1 MTRIDNRNNDQLRDI
16 KITRNYTKYAEGSV
30 LIEMGETKVICT
42 ASIEDKVPP
51 FLRHTGTGWINAEY
65 SMLPRSTHQRKVR
78 ESSRGKIDGRTQ
90 EIQRLIGRAI
100 RSVIDLDKIGERT
113 IWVDCDVIQAD
124 GGTRTAS
131 ITGAFVAVVDA
142 LNKLHKSKAIKEMP
156 VRNFV
161 SAISVGI
168 VNNQYLLDLC
178 YEEDSKAHVDMN
190 IIMTDKCEFV
200 EVQGTGEERPFSRK
214 DLNTLLELGEKGNK
228 ALIKAQREALGEIAD
243 EILGMEYGD
252 EVVIAFS
259 RKDLNTLLELGE
271 KGNKA
276 LIKAQR
282 EALGE
287 IADEIL
293 GMEYGDEVV
302 IATNNAH
309 KLEEIGAILEDF
321 DYTIYSL
328 KDVNLGGI
336 EIVEDGKTFEHNAL
350 IKART
355 IAKLTNKIAISDDSG
370 LEVDAI
376 GKKPGIYSARYAGEN
391 ATDEQNREK
400 LLKALANT
408 PMSKRTARFVSA
420 IAVVFPDGKEFVVR
434 GTCEGYI
441 GFEEKGKNG
450 FGYDSS
456 QMEKNL
462 L

>member
-1 MTRIDNRNNDQLRDI
+1 MTRIDNRKNDQIRDI
-16 KITRNYTKYAEGSV
+16 KITRDYTRYAEGSV

-51 FLRHTGTGWINAEY
+51 FLRNTGTGWINAEY
-65 SMLPRSTHQRKVR
+65 SMLPRSTHQRKIR
-78 ESSRGKIDGRTQ
+78 ESSRGKVDGRTQ

-142 LNKLHKSKAIKEMP
+142 LNKLHKSKAIKTIP

-168 VNNQYLLDLC
+168 VNGDHVLDLC
-178 YEEDSKAHVDMN
+178 YEEDSSAQVDMN
-190 IIMTDKCEFV
+190 IIMTDKGEFV
-200 EVQGTGEERPFSRK
+200 EVQGTGEERPFSRT
-214 DLNTLLELGEKGNK
+214 DLNELLELGEKGNK
-228 ALIKAQREALGEIAD
+228 ELIKAQRA
-243 EILGMEYGD
+243 
-252 EVVIAFS
+252 
-259 RKDLNTLLELGE
+259 
-271 KGNKA
+271 
-276 LIKAQR
+276 
-282 EALGE
+282 ALGE

-321 DYTIYSL
+321 DYIIYSL
-328 KDVNLGGI
+328 KDVDLGGI

-355 IAKLTNKIAISDDSG
+355 IAKLTNKISISDDSG

-376 GKKPGIYSARYAGEN
+376 GKKPGVYSARYAGEN
-391 ATDEQNREK
+391 ATDEENREK
-400 LLKALANT
+400 LLKALNNV

-434 GTCEGYI
+434 GTCEGNI

-450 FGYDSS
+450 FGYDSLFIVDKYNKTFGEIPAS
-456 QMEKNL
+456 IKNSISHRANAL
-462 L
+462 KLMKTEFNKRVCR

>member
-1 MTRIDNRNNDQLRDI
+1 MARIDNRSNDQIRDI
-16 KITRNYTKYAEGSV
+16 KITRNYTRYAEGSV

-51 FLRHTGTGWINAEY
+51 FLRNTGTGWINAEY
-65 SMLPRSTHQRKVR
+65 SMLPRSTHQRKIR

-100 RSVIDLDKIGERT
+100 RSVIDLKKIGERT

-142 LNKLHKSKAIKEMP
+142 LNKLHKSKGIKEMP
-156 VRNFV
+156 IRNFV

-168 VNNQYLLDLC
+168 VNDEHMIDLC
-178 YEEDSKAHVDMN
+178 YEEDSNAHVDMN
-190 IIMTDKCEFV
+190 VIMTDKGEFV
-200 EVQGTGEERPFSRK
+200 EVQGTGEERPFSRE
-214 DLNTLLELGEKGNK
+214 DLNKLLELGEKGNK
-228 ALIKAQREALGEIAD
+228 ELIKAQR
-243 EILGMEYGD
+243 
-252 EVVIAFS
+252 
-259 RKDLNTLLELGE
+259 N
-271 KGNKA
+271 
-276 LIKAQR
+276 
-282 EALGE
+282 ALGE

-309 KLEEIGAILEDF
+309 KLEEIGAILDDF
-321 DYTIYSL
+321 DYSIYSL
-328 KDVNLGGI
+328 KDVDLGGI

-355 IAKLTNKIAISDDSG
+355 IAKLTKMIAISDDSG

-376 GKKPGIYSARYAGEN
+376 GKKPGVYSARYAGEN
-391 ATDEQNREK
+391 ATDEENRQK
-400 LLKALANT
+400 LVKALQNV
-408 PMSKRTARFVSA
+408 PMSQRTARFVSA

-434 GTCEGYI
+434 GTCEGKI
-441 GFEEKGKNG
+441 GFEEKGSNG
-450 FGYDSS
+450 FGYDQLFIVDGYNKTFGEIPASI
-456 QMEKNL
+456 KNAISHRANAL
-462 L
+462 KLMKTEFKKRVAR

>member
-1 MTRIDNRNNDQLRDI
+1 MTRIDNRRNDQLRDI
-16 KITRNYTKYAEGSV
+16 KITRDYTRYAEGSV

-178 YEEDSKAHVDMN
+178 YEEDSNAHVDMN

-228 ALIKAQREALGEIAD
+228 ELIKAQR
-243 EILGMEYGD
+243 
-252 EVVIAFS
+252 
-259 RKDLNTLLELGE
+259 K
-271 KGNKA
+271 
-276 LIKAQR
+276 
-282 EALGE
+282 ALGE

-302 IATNNAH
+302 IATNNDH

-328 KDVNLGGI
+328 KDVDLGGI

-355 IAKLTNKIAISDDSG
+355 IAKLTNKISISDDSG

-376 GKKPGIYSARYAGEN
+376 GKKPGVYSARYAGEN

-434 GTCEGYI
+434 GTCEGCI

-450 FGYDSS
+450 FGYDPLFIVNGYNKTFG
-456 QMEKNL
+456 EIPAAVKNSISHRANAL
-462 L
+462 KLMKSEFSKRVVR

>member
-252 EVVIAFS
+252 EVVIA
-259 RKDLNTLLELGE
+259 
-271 KGNKA
+271 
-276 LIKAQR
+276 
-282 EALGE
+282 
-287 IADEIL
+287 
-293 GMEYGDEVV
+293 
-302 IATNNAH
+302 TNNAH

-434 GTCEGYI
+434 GTCEGCI

-450 FGYDSS
+450 FGYDSLFIVDGYNKTFG
-456 QMEKNL
+456 EIPAAVKNSISHRANAL
-462 L
+462 KLMKSEFSKRVVR

>member
-1 MTRIDNRNNDQLRDI
+1 MARIDNRKNDQTRDV
-16 KITRNYTKYAEGSV
+16 KITRNYTRYAEGSV

-65 SMLPRSTHQRKVR
+65 SMLPRSTHQRKIR
-78 ESSRGKIDGRTQ
+78 ESSRGKVDGRTQ

-100 RSVIDLDKIGERT
+100 RSVIDLSKIGERT

-142 LNKLHKSKAIKEMP
+142 LNKLHKSRAIKEMP

-168 VNNQYLLDLC
+168 VNKEHVLDLC
-178 YEEDSKAHVDMN
+178 YEEDSNAQVDMN
-190 IIMTDKCEFV
+190 IIMTDKGEFV
-200 EVQGTGEERPFSRK
+200 EVQGTGEERPFSRD
-214 DLNTLLELGEKGNK
+214 DLNALLELGEKGNK
-228 ALIKAQREALGEIAD
+228 ELIKAQRA
-243 EILGMEYGD
+243 
-252 EVVIAFS
+252 
-259 RKDLNTLLELGE
+259 
-271 KGNKA
+271 
-276 LIKAQR
+276 
-282 EALGE
+282 ALGE

-309 KLEEIGAILEDF
+309 KLEEIGSILEDF

-328 KDVNLGGI
+328 KDVDLGGVA
-336 EIVEDGKTFEHNAL
+336 IVEDGKTFEHNAL

-355 IAKLTNKIAISDDSG
+355 IAKMTKMIAISDDSG
-370 LEVDAI
+370 LEVDSI
-376 GKKPGIYSARYAGEN
+376 GKKPGVYSARFAGEN
-391 ATDEQNREK
+391 ATDEENRQK
-400 LLKALANT
+400 LIKSLSNIPA
-408 PMSKRTARFVSA
+408 SQRTARFVSA

-434 GTCEGYI
+434 GTCEGTI

-450 FGYDSS
+450 FGYDSLFIVKGYNKTFAE
-456 QMEKNL
+456 MPATIKNSISHRANAL
-462 L
+462 KLMKSEFNKRVVR

>member
-1 MTRIDNRNNDQLRDI
+1 MTRIDNRKNDQIRDI
-16 KITRNYTKYAEGSV
+16 KITRDYTRYAEGSV

-51 FLRHTGTGWINAEY
+51 FLRNTGTGWINAEY
-65 SMLPRSTHQRKVR
+65 SMLPRSTHQRKIR
-78 ESSRGKIDGRTQ
+78 ESSRGKVDGRTQ

-142 LNKLHKSKAIKEMP
+142 LNKLHKSKSIKEIP

-168 VNNQYLLDLC
+168 VNGEHVLDLC
-178 YEEDSKAHVDMN
+178 YEEDSNAQVDMN
-190 IIMTDKCEFV
+190 IIMTDKGEFV

-214 DLNTLLELGEKGNK
+214 DLNALLELGEKGNK
-228 ALIKAQREALGEIAD
+228 ELIKAQRA
-243 EILGMEYGD
+243 
-252 EVVIAFS
+252 
-259 RKDLNTLLELGE
+259 
-271 KGNKA
+271 
-276 LIKAQR
+276 
-282 EALGE
+282 ALGE

-309 KLEEIGAILEDF
+309 KLEEIGSILEDF

-328 KDVNLGGI
+328 KDVDLGGI

-355 IAKLTNKIAISDDSG
+355 IAKLTNKISISDDSG

-376 GKKPGIYSARYAGEN
+376 GKKPGVYSARYAGEN
-391 ATDEQNREK
+391 ATDEENREK
-400 LLKALANT
+400 LIKALNNV

-434 GTCEGYI
+434 GTCEGSI

-450 FGYDSS
+450 FGYDSLFIVD
-456 QMEKNL
+456 EYNKTFGEIPATIKNSISHRANAL
-462 L
+462 KLMKVEFNKRVSR

>member
-178 YEEDSKAHVDMN
+178 YEEDSNAHVDMN

-200 EVQGTGEERPFSRK
+200 EVQGTGEERP
-214 DLNTLLELGEKGNK
+214 
-228 ALIKAQREALGEIAD
+228 
-243 EILGMEYGD
+243 
-252 EVVIAFS
+252 FS

-450 FGYDSS
+450 FGYDSLFIVDGYNKTFG
-456 QMEKNL
+456 EIPAAVKNSISHRANAL
-462 L
+462 KLMKSEFSKRVVR

>member
-78 ESSRGKIDGRTQ
+78 ESSRGKVDGRTQ

-178 YEEDSKAHVDMN
+178 YEEDSNAHVDMN

-200 EVQGTGEERPFSRK
+200 EVQGTGEERP
-214 DLNTLLELGEKGNK
+214 
-228 ALIKAQREALGEIAD
+228 
-243 EILGMEYGD
+243 
-252 EVVIAFS
+252 FS

-450 FGYDSS
+450 FGYDSLFIVDGYNKTFG
-456 QMEKNL
+456 EIPAAVKNSISHRANAL
-462 L
+462 KLMKSEFSKRVVRE

>member
-1 MTRIDNRNNDQLRDI
+1 MTRIDNRKNDQIRDI
-16 KITRNYTKYAEGSV
+16 KITRDYTRYAEGSV

-51 FLRHTGTGWINAEY
+51 FLRNTGTGWINAEY
-65 SMLPRSTHQRKVR
+65 SMLPRSTHQRKIR
-78 ESSRGKIDGRTQ
+78 ESSRGKVDGRTQ

-100 RSVIDLDKIGERT
+100 RSVINLDKIGERT

-142 LNKLHKSKAIKEMP
+142 LNKLHKSKGIKEIP

-168 VNNQYLLDLC
+168 VNGEHVLDLC
-178 YEEDSKAHVDMN
+178 YEEDSNAQVDMN
-190 IIMTDKCEFV
+190 IIMTDKGEFV

-214 DLNTLLELGEKGNK
+214 DLNALLELGEKGNK
-228 ALIKAQREALGEIAD
+228 ELIKAQRAALGD
-243 EILGMEYGD
+243 
-252 EVVIAFS
+252 
-259 RKDLNTLLELGE
+259 
-271 KGNKA
+271 
-276 LIKAQR
+276 
-282 EALGE
+282 

-328 KDVNLGGI
+328 KDVDLGGI

-355 IAKLTNKIAISDDSG
+355 IAKLTNKISISDDSG

-376 GKKPGIYSARYAGEN
+376 GKKPGVYSARYAGEN
-391 ATDEQNREK
+391 ATDEENREK
-400 LLKALANT
+400 LIKALNNV

-434 GTCEGYI
+434 GTCEGSI

-450 FGYDSS
+450 FGYDPLFIVDGYNKTFGEIPSTI
-456 QMEKNL
+456 KNSISHRANAL
-462 L
+462 KLMKNEFNKRVLR

>member
-252 EVVIAFS
+252 EVVIA
-259 RKDLNTLLELGE
+259 
-271 KGNKA
+271 
-276 LIKAQR
+276 
-282 EALGE
+282 
-287 IADEIL
+287 
-293 GMEYGDEVV
+293 
-302 IATNNAH
+302 TNNAH

-450 FGYDSS
+450 FGYDSLFIVDGYNKTFG
-456 QMEKNL
+456 EIPAAVKNSISHRANAL
-462 L
+462 KLMKSEFSKRVVR

>member
-16 KITRNYTKYAEGSV
+16 KITRDYTRYAEGSV

-168 VNNQYLLDLC
+168 VNNQHLLDLC
-178 YEEDSKAHVDMN
+178 YEEDSNAQVDMN

-214 DLNTLLELGEKGNK
+214 DLNALLELGEKGNK
-228 ALIKAQREALGEIAD
+228 E
-243 EILGMEYGD
+243 
-252 EVVIAFS
+252 
-259 RKDLNTLLELGE
+259 
-271 KGNKA
+271 

-309 KLEEIGAILEDF
+309 KLEEIGAILDDF

-328 KDVNLGGI
+328 KDVDLGGI

-376 GKKPGIYSARYAGEN
+376 GKKPGVYSARYAGEN

-400 LLKALANT
+400 LLKALVNI

-450 FGYDSS
+450 FGYDSLFIVNGYNKTFG
-456 QMEKNL
+456 EIPAAVKNSISHRANAL
-462 L
+462 KLMKSEFSKRVVR

>member
-1 MTRIDNRNNDQLRDI
+1 MARIDNRKNDQIRDV
-16 KITRNYTKYAEGSV
+16 KITRNYTRYAEGSV

-65 SMLPRSTHQRKVR
+65 SMLPRSTHQRKIR
-78 ESSRGKIDGRTQ
+78 ESSRGKVDGRTQ

-100 RSVIDLDKIGERT
+100 RSVIDLKKIGERT

-142 LNKLHKSKAIKEMP
+142 LNKLHKSRAIKEMP

-168 VNNQYLLDLC
+168 VNKEHVLDLC
-178 YEEDSKAHVDMN
+178 YEEDSNAQVDMN
-190 IIMTDKCEFV
+190 IIMTDKGEFV
-200 EVQGTGEERPFSRK
+200 EVQGTGEERPFSRD
-214 DLNTLLELGEKGNK
+214 DLNALLELGEKGNK
-228 ALIKAQREALGEIAD
+228 ELIKAQRA
-243 EILGMEYGD
+243 
-252 EVVIAFS
+252 
-259 RKDLNTLLELGE
+259 
-271 KGNKA
+271 
-276 LIKAQR
+276 
-282 EALGE
+282 ALGE

-321 DYTIYSL
+321 DYNIYSL
-328 KDVNLGGI
+328 KDVDLGGI

-355 IAKLTNKIAISDDSG
+355 IAKMTKMIAISDDSG

-376 GKKPGIYSARYAGEN
+376 GKKPGVYSARFAGEN
-391 ATDEQNREK
+391 ATDEENRQK
-400 LLKALANT
+400 LIKSLVNIPA
-408 PMSKRTARFVSA
+408 SQRTARFVSA

-434 GTCEGYI
+434 GTCEGTI

-450 FGYDSS
+450 FGYDSLFIVNGYNKTFAE
-456 QMEKNL
+456 MPATIKNSISHRSNSL
-462 L
+462 KLMKSEFNKRVVR

>member
-1 MTRIDNRNNDQLRDI
+1 MARIDDRKNDQIRDI
-16 KITRNYTKYAEGSV
+16 KITRDYTRYAEGSV

-42 ASIEDKVPP
+42 ASVEDKVPP
-51 FLRHTGTGWINAEY
+51 FLRHSGTGWINAEY
-65 SMLPRSTHQRKVR
+65 SMLPRSTHQRKIR
-78 ESSRGKIDGRTQ
+78 ESSRGKVDGRTQ
-90 EIQRLIGRAI
+90 EIQRLIGRSI
-100 RSVIDLDKIGERT
+100 RSVIDLKKLGERT
-113 IWVDCDVIQAD
+113 IWIDCDVIQAD

-142 LNKLHKSKAIKEMP
+142 LNKLHKSKSIKEIP

-168 VNNQYLLDLC
+168 VNQEHVLDLC
-178 YEEDSKAHVDMN
+178 YEEDSNAQVDMN
-190 IIMTDKCEFV
+190 IIMTDKGEFV
-200 EVQGTGEERPFSRK
+200 EVQGTGEERPFSRT

-228 ALIKAQREALGEIAD
+228 ELIKAQRA
-243 EILGMEYGD
+243 
-252 EVVIAFS
+252 
-259 RKDLNTLLELGE
+259 
-271 KGNKA
+271 
-276 LIKAQR
+276 
-282 EALGE
+282 ALGE

-321 DYTIYSL
+321 DYNIYSL
-328 KDVNLGGI
+328 KDVDLGGI

-355 IAKLTNKIAISDDSG
+355 IAKMTKMIAISDDSG

-376 GKKPGIYSARYAGEN
+376 GKKPGVYSARFAGEN
-391 ATDEQNREK
+391 ATDEENRQK
-400 LLKALANT
+400 LIKSLVNIPA
-408 PMSKRTARFVSA
+408 SQRTARFVSA

-434 GTCEGYI
+434 GTCEGTI

-450 FGYDSS
+450 FGYDSLFIVNGYNKTFAE
-456 QMEKNL
+456 MPATIKNSISHRSNSL
-462 L
+462 KLMKSEFNKRVVR

>member
-16 KITRNYTKYAEGSV
+16 KITRDYTRYAEGSV
-30 LIEMGETKVICT
+30 LMEMGETKVICT

-168 VNNQYLLDLC
+168 VNNQHLLDLC
-178 YEEDSKAHVDMN
+178 YEEDSNAQVDMN

-214 DLNTLLELGEKGNK
+214 DLNALLELGEKGNK
-228 ALIKAQREALGEIAD
+228 E
-243 EILGMEYGD
+243 
-252 EVVIAFS
+252 
-259 RKDLNTLLELGE
+259 
-271 KGNKA
+271 

-309 KLEEIGAILEDF
+309 KLEEIGAILDDF

-328 KDVNLGGI
+328 KDVDLGGI

-376 GKKPGIYSARYAGEN
+376 GKKPGVYSARYAGEN

-400 LLKALANT
+400 LLKALANI

-434 GTCEGYI
+434 GTCEGCI

-450 FGYDSS
+450 FGYDSLFIVDGYNKTFG
-456 QMEKNL
+456 EIPAAVKNSISHRANAL
-462 L
+462 KLMKSEFSKRVVR

>member
-16 KITRNYTKYAEGSV
+16 KITRDYTRYAEGSV
-30 LIEMGETKVICT
+30 LMEMGETKVICT

-168 VNNQYLLDLC
+168 VNNQHLLDLC
-178 YEEDSKAHVDMN
+178 YEEDSNAQVDMN

-214 DLNTLLELGEKGNK
+214 DLNALLELGEKGNK
-228 ALIKAQREALGEIAD
+228 E
-243 EILGMEYGD
+243 
-252 EVVIAFS
+252 
-259 RKDLNTLLELGE
+259 
-271 KGNKA
+271 

-309 KLEEIGAILEDF
+309 KLEEIGAILDDF

-328 KDVNLGGI
+328 KDVDLGGI

-376 GKKPGIYSARYAGEN
+376 GKKPGVYSARYAGEN

-400 LLKALANT
+400 LLKALVNI

-434 GTCEGYI
+434 GTCEGCI

-450 FGYDSS
+450 FGYDSLFIVDGYNKTFG
-456 QMEKNL
+456 EIPAAVKNSISHRANAL
-462 L
+462 KLMKSEFSKRVVR

>member
-1 MTRIDNRNNDQLRDI
+1 MARIDNRNNDQIRDV
-16 KITRNYTKYAEGSV
+16 KITRNYTRYAEGSV

-65 SMLPRSTHQRKVR
+65 SMLPRSTHQRKIR
-78 ESSRGKIDGRTQ
+78 EASRGKIDGRTQ

-100 RSVIDLDKIGERT
+100 RSVIDLNKIGERT

-142 LNKLHKSKAIKEMP
+142 LNKLHKSKVIKELP
-156 VRNFV
+156 IRNFI
-161 SAISVGI
+161 SAISVGL
-168 VNNQYLLDLC
+168 VNGEHMLDLC
-178 YEEDSKAHVDMN
+178 YEEDSNAQVDMN
-190 IIMTDKCEFV
+190 VIMTDKGEFV
-200 EVQGTGEERPFSRK
+200 EVQGTGEERPFSRD
-214 DLNTLLELGEKGNK
+214 DLNKLLEIGEKGNK
-228 ALIKAQREALGEIAD
+228 ELLKAQRE
-243 EILGMEYGD
+243 
-252 EVVIAFS
+252 V
-259 RKDLNTLLELGE
+259 
-271 KGNKA
+271 
-276 LIKAQR
+276 
-282 EALGE
+282 LGE

-302 IATNNAH
+302 IATNNTH
-309 KLEEIGAILEDF
+309 KLEEIGDILEDF
-321 DYTIYSL
+321 DYKIYSL
-328 KDVNLGGI
+328 KDVDLGGI

-355 IAKLTNKIAISDDSG
+355 IAKLTKMIAISDDSG

-376 GKKPGIYSARYAGEN
+376 SKKPGIYSARFAGEN
-391 ATDEQNREK
+391 ATDEENRQK
-400 LLKALANT
+400 LMKALKNI
-408 PMSKRTARFVSA
+408 PMSQRTARFVSA

-450 FGYDSS
+450 FGYDSLFIVNGYNKTFG
-456 QMEKNL
+456 EIPATIKNSISHRANAL
-462 L
+462 KLMKTEFKKRVIR